1 MKAKKVL
8 AMLMASAMIMGT
20 SVTAFGSNKTYT
32 DAARVMNLES
42 DNLTVTA
49 YQIIKYNE
57 AGYYEEVE
65 GIKGEITT
73 NDETADGRD
82 ILDPTSEDI
91 EKLAGANYL
100 SKLTTSVT
108 FTADKTTD
116 TVGDYKYENLAPGA
130 WMIIVTGSDQY
141 LYNPAIISVNVT
153 SDGTKYGELNY
164 ETDTWEPVAYP
175 KRSEPKITKTAE
187 KAKEDDTEIVGVQYN
202 DVLKFTL
209 EADIP
214 DYSADVTGVEQY
226 IIKDTLD
233 GLSLVQST
241 EYPVTVA
248 MSDGTAIDTTVE
260 SIIKN
265 AISVNAVEFSADLS
279 EQDEFLLQNGG
290 KKIVITYY
298 AKVTS
303 TEKINVDEL
312 NNTAEL
318 SYSTRGGVAK
328 KEATTKHYTFGFDTG
343 FNGTVTTE
351 NKTGEFIK
359 IDESGDVVYVEQPS
373 GEVEVKATNPLE
385 GAMFELRIGN
395 SSGEVFGT
403 YTTGSDGRL
412 EVNGLDSDV
421 TYYLVETKA
430 PSGYTVNAT
439 PVKVEINA
447 TYEGSTLTGYNVVF
461 DDIVITHY
469 TYEDG
474 ETTIVNDEDTASNPF
489 GFKNTTLTDLPSTGG
504 IGTTIFTIGGCAIM
518 VTAAG
523 LYFATRKKTEK

>member
-20 SVTAFGSNKTYT
+20 SVTAFGSNTTHT

-73 NDETADGRD
+73 NSQTADGRD

-91 EKLAGANYL
+91 EKLAGADYL
-100 SKLTTSVT
+100 SKLTTIVT

-164 ETDTWEPVAYP
+164 ETDTWDPVAYP

-187 KAKEDDTEIVGVQYN
+187 KADADDTEIVGVQYN

-209 EADIP
+209 AADIP
-214 DYSADVTGVEQY
+214 DYSADVTGVDQY
-226 IIKDTLD
+226 IIKDILD
-233 GLSLVQST
+233 GLSLVQS
-241 EYPVTVA
+241 EKYPVTVA
-248 MSDGTAIDTTVE
+248 MSDGTEINTTVE

-265 AISVNAVEFSADLS
+265 AISDSAADFSADLS

-343 FNGTVTTE
+343 FSGTVTTE

-359 IDESGDVVYVEQPS
+359 IDESGNVTYKEYGS
-373 GEVEVKATNPLE
+373 GEVVATEPLE
-385 GAMFELRIGN
+385 EAVFELRIN
-395 SSGEVFGT
+395 APDGEVFGT
-403 YTTGSDGRL
+403 YTTDESGRL
-412 EVNGLDSDV
+412 EINGLDSDV
-421 TYYLVETKA
+421 TYYLVEKKA
-430 PSGYTVNAT
+430 PSGYTVNTT
-439 PVKVEINA
+439 PVKVKINA
-447 TYEGSTLTGYNVVF
+447 TYKEGILTGYDVVF
-461 DDIVITHY
+461 NDDEAITHY
-469 TYEDG
+469 KYKEG
-474 ETTIVNDEDTASNPF
+474 QTTIVNNEDTASNPF
-489 GFKNTTLTDLPSTGG
+489 GFKNTTLTNLPSTGG